1 MATSGHRTPALRRL
15 AERGVAWARIAGAC
29 WIIALAGGCATGPME
44 VGRPPPTDRLSSL
57 QPGVSTREEV
67 IRALGEPQGRGAG
80 RLPSAP
86 LQDLLLYES
95 DVTEGTRMKMKM
107 LIVFVNRSTGIYE
120 GYLWFQAGMKFGR
133 ASGT

>member
-1 MATSGHRTPALRRL
+1 MATSGHRTPAVRRF
-15 AERGVAWARIAGAC
+15 AERGLAFARAVGAC
-29 WIIALAGGCATGPME
+29 LAIALAGGCATGTME
-44 VGRPPPTDRLSSL
+44 VGRPPPTDRLSQL
-57 QPGVSTREEV
+57 QPGVSTRDEV
-67 IRALGEPQGRGAG
+67 LKALGEPQGRGAG

-120 GYLWFQAGMKFGR
+120 GYLWFQ
-133 ASGT
+133 SGLKTRPG